1 MNFLHRHHVTWTWQ
15 RYHQHL
21 RQGVCII
28 YIKYIPWKK
37 YHRKKCQLNNRQK
50 NNKFNMIGWHND
62 WYAPQS
68 TQDFSM
74 HGFLIPNLYEM
85 KSKIIEQRHTLSD
98 RRKKHTELI
107 QKLSEIYNEGIWGE
121 KFIREI
127 HTNETRNTW
136 IQNIRLG
143 LKKKSARLSIKINN
157 LQYP

>member
-1 MNFLHRHHVTWTWQ
+1 MVSLGLICMNFLHRHHVTWTWQ

-62 WYAPQS
+62 WYASQS

-74 HGFLIPNLYEM
+74 HGFFDTQFIRNEVQNHR
-85 KSKIIEQRHTLSD
+85 SKDIHLGTEEKTHRTDSEAFWDIQRRHM
-98 RRKKHTELI
+98 RRK
-107 QKLSEIYNEGIWGE
+107 
-121 KFIREI
+121 I
-127 HTNETRNTW
+127 HTWNSHTW
-136 IQNIRLG
+136 N
-143 LKKKSARLSIKINN
+143 
-157 LQYP
+157 

>member
-1 MNFLHRHHVTWTWQ
+1 MVSLGLICMNFLHRHHVTWTWQ

-74 HGFLIPNLYEM
+74 HGFFDT
-85 KSKIIEQRHTLSD
+85 Q
-98 RRKKHTELI
+98 
-107 QKLSEIYNEGIWGE
+107 
-121 KFIREI
+121 FIRNEVQNHRSKDI
-127 HTNETRNTW
+127 HLVTEEKNT
-136 IQNIRLG
+136 QNWFRSFLRYTTKAYEEKNSYVKFTHMKLG
-143 LKKKSARLSIKINN
+143 IHEYKI
-157 LQYP
+157 LD